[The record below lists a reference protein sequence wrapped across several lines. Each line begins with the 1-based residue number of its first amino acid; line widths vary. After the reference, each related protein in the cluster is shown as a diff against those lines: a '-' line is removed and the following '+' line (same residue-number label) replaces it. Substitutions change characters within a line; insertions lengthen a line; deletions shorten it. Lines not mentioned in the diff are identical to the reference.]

1 MLYSRGFDVLVQV
14 HKHGSVS
21 KAATA
26 LGISAPAVS
35 AQIKSMEEQFGIV
48 FFHRTTRSVT
58 ATNAMEKLAITLQN
72 GEAEFTDLLNS
83 LSGEK
88 ERPYGKLRLNA
99 PMAFGE
105 KFLVS
110 PIAEFARL
118 YPEVT
123 IDAEFNDNRVHLI
136 EEGYDLIIRIGKLED
151 SGLIAKRLSG
161 FNSILCASP
170 EFLKRY
176 QKPENPSDLSH
187 LPAVIYSNAS
197 AQLSYRNPAGKAGHV
212 ALQPAIYANAIGMLL
227 EATMKGIGIA
237 RLPAFACKDYIDSG
251 ALVSLLPDYTLIPEM
266 DIYAIYP
273 DRRYL
278 PLKVRKFIDLLGE
291 KLGELDKQDRL

>member
-1 MLYSRGFDVLVQV
+1 MLYARGLDVLIQV
-14 HKHGSVS
+14 YKYGSIS
-21 KAATA
+21 QAAKA

-35 AQIKSMEEQFGIV
+35 AQIKSLEAQFGLV
-48 FFHRTTRSVT
+48 LFNRTTRSVT
-58 ATNAMEKLAITLQN
+58 PTEATEKLVATLQHSA
-72 GEAEFTDLLNS
+72 AEFTDVLDS

-110 PIAEFARL
+110 PIAEFARR
-118 YPEVT
+118 YPEVI
-123 IDAEFNDNRVHLI
+123 IDAEFNDNRVHLV

-151 SGLIAKRLSG
+151 SGLIAKRLCG
-161 FNSILCASP
+161 FRSILCASP
-170 EFLKRY
+170 AFLSRY
-176 QKPENPSDLSH
+176 QKPHHPSDLSH
-187 LPAVIYSNAS
+187 LPAVIYSNAP
-197 AQLSYRNPAGKAGHV
+197 AQLSYRAPGGETGHI

-227 EATMKGIGIA
+227 EATIQGVGIA
-237 RLPAFACKDYIDSG
+237 RLPAFACQDYIESG
-251 ALVSLLPDYTLIPEM
+251 ALLPLLPDYVLIPEM

-278 PLKVRKFIDLLGE
+278 PLKVRKFIDLLAE
-291 KLGELDKQDRL
+291 QLGTLDKQGRL